1 MNSWCTKIDGTN
13 LEKYKSHLKMSFTLN
28 CFAELVAKYD
38 SWESLCAFLISEE
51 GGKLRV
57 IQPTDSDFALV
68 RYTKD
73 VSNFQKD
80 HVTAFR
86 SVVWNKKTNR
96 PVCVAPVKAQD
107 GTSVPEDLAIRV
119 TDFVDGTMINAYRTD
134 DTLDAAITSRSSLGA
149 NGKFYSEHSFAE
161 LFDDALKSVGGRVA
175 FLNSVLKGGEFAS
188 FVLQHREHKVVGPV
202 AYNRVFVAYFGS
214 IDQAGV
220 VTMSCKDMPERLASY
235 MPEVFEESVKLGTY
249 VEVDEGDGS
258 HSPRPSKM
266 TATNMV
272 AVNKQRGYT
281 WQGLVFQD
289 LASSKRWRVRNH
301 DYMMVRSLRGSEA
314 NPMERFLRLRAAG
327 LTKKYLSYFREEN
340 QLMWSFEEALRKR
353 TTDLYNA
360 YIEMNKLKQKGMR
373 DLPYCLRPH
382 VYALHGLYLKSVKT
396 QVSPIIKETVIGYVN
411 ALGLEDQ
418 FKLLSSPLTVPA
430 AASTSASSASGIAG
444 ALAPSIPLAATTQ
457 AVDVA

>member
-1 MNSWCTKIDGTN
+1 
-13 LEKYKSHLKMSFTLN
+13 MSFTIQ
-28 CFAELVAKYD
+28 CFADLAAKYD
-38 SWESLCAFLISEE
+38 SWDSLSAFLTSEE

-57 IQPTDSDFALV
+57 IQPADSDFALV

-73 VSNFQKD
+73 VSNFGLE
-80 HVTAFR
+80 HVAAFR

-107 GTSVPEDLAIRV
+107 GTSVPEDLDIRI

-134 DTLDAAITSRSSLGA
+134 DTVDAAISSRSSLGA

-202 AYNRVFVAYFGS
+202 AYNRVFVTYFGRV
-214 IDQAGV
+214 DAAGV
-220 VTMSCKDMPERLASY
+220 VTMSMSSTDMPERLASY
-235 MPEVFEESVKLGTY
+235 MPEVWEESMKFGTY
-249 VEVDEGDGS
+249 LEVDDGDGS
-258 HSPRPSKM
+258 HSPRGSKM
-266 TATNMV
+266 TAVRMV
-272 AVNKQRGYT
+272 AVNKSRGYT

-289 LASSKRWRVRNH
+289 LASSKRWRVRNN
-301 DYMMVRSLRGSEA
+301 DYIMVRTLRGAEA

-340 QLMWSFEEALRKR
+340 QLMWGFEEALRKR
-353 TTDLYNA
+353 TTELYTA
-360 YIEMNKLKQKGMR
+360 YTEMNKLKQKGMR

-382 VYALHGLYLKSVKT
+382 VYALHGLYLQSVKT
-396 QVSPIIKETVIGYVN
+396 QPKPIIKETVISYVN
-411 ALGLEDQ
+411 ELGLEDQ
-418 FKLLSSPLTVPA
+418 FKLLSSPLTVP
-430 AASTSASSASGIAG
+430 SVVTQ
-444 ALAPSIPLAATTQ
+444 PLH
-457 AVDVA
+457 VPVPVPVA

>member
-1 MNSWCTKIDGTN
+1 
-13 LEKYKSHLKMSFTLN
+13 MSFTLN

-38 SWESLCAFLISEE
+38 SWENLCAFLISEE

-80 HVTAFR
+80 HVAAFR

-107 GTSVPEDLAIRV
+107 GTSVPEDLAVRV
-119 TDFVDGTMINAYRTD
+119 TDFVDGTMINAYRTEGVA
-134 DTLDAAITSRSSLGA
+134 DAAITSRSSLGA

-161 LFDDALKSVGGRVA
+161 LFDDALKSVGGSKA
-175 FLNSVLKGGEFAS
+175 FLNSVLKGGQFAS

-214 IDQAGV
+214 VDQAGV

-235 MPEVFEESVKLGTY
+235 MPEVFEESVKLGEY
-249 VEVDEGDGS
+249 KADEGDGS
-258 HSPRPSKM
+258 HSPRPSKF
-266 TATNMV
+266 TAVNMV

-301 DYMMVRSLRGSEA
+301 DYIMVRSLRGSEA

-396 QVSPIIKETVIGYVN
+396 QASPIIKETVIGYVN

-418 FKLLSSPLTVPA
+418 FKLLSSPLTVPLPLA
-430 AASTSASSASGIAG
+430 SASASSGIAG